1 MLDDYQ
7 KLVKEG
13 FHGRIYLT
21 PPTAKIAHVV
31 LTDAEHIMK
40 DEWRK
45 HARPMLY
52 DGEDVENAARYFVP
66 VDYSRTVKLPN
77 ISFRFRDAGHIFGSA
92 FVELTEKGEVARFFP
107 ATLETATSRF

>member
-1 MLDDYQ
+1 MKIAFLGATREVTGSCYLVEAGRTRLLVDCGMFQGSAFTEAKNFEDFAFDPKTIDAVIVTHAHLDHVGRLP

-45 HARPMLY
+45 HAP
-52 DGEDVENAARYFVP
+52 DV
-66 VDYSRTVKLPN
+66 
-77 ISFRFRDAGHIFGSA
+77 I
-92 FVELTEKGEVARFFP
+92 
-107 ATLETATSRF
+107 